1 MLACEKCGRENPDGF
16 QFCGF
21 CGASLVTEGSKIR
34 KTVTVLFSDVTG
46 STSLGERL
54 DSESL
59 RSVMSRYFDVART
72 VLERHGGTVEKFIGD
87 AVMAVFGV
95 PEVHEDDALR
105 AARAAVELRGSVAE
119 LNDELE
125 RNWGARLQI
134 RTGVNSGDVVAGDP
148 AAGQAFVSGDAVNV
162 AARLEQAAQPGEILI
177 GAQTLALVRDA
188 VRVDPVE
195 PLALKGKAEP
205 VPAFRLVEVLPGAP
219 AFARRLDSPMLGRDA
234 ELRAVV
240 DAFERAERGPGCELV
255 TVLGVAGVG
264 KSRLIRELSSR
275 LADRAR
281 ILEGHCLPYGDG
293 ITFWPVAEIVK
304 QAAGI
309 EETDP
314 PSEAGAKI
322 DAMLSTRDPEQA
334 SLIADRVGA
343 AIGLGQAEG
352 AIQETFWACRRLLE
366 TLADERPL
374 VAVIDDIHWAE
385 PTLLD
390 LIEYVSGFS
399 RGKPL
404 LLVCTARPEL
414 REDRPDW
421 GRAGTVVALQPL
433 GSTDSEHLIQN
444 LLGHTR
450 LPAEV
455 QARVVESAEGN
466 PLFVEEMLRMLI
478 DDGLLRRD
486 DGHWVA
492 TGDLSGVSAPGT
504 IQALIAARL
513 DRLGEDERAVIQ
525 RASVVGKVFYWGAV
539 TELSPDDARGKVG
552 GSLQTLVRKE
562 LILPEA
568 SPFAGEDAFR
578 FSHILV
584 HDAAYASTP
593 KRTRAELHEG
603 FASWLERLSGPRLP
617 EFEEILGYHLE
628 LAYRYLAELGPVD
641 ERGLAVASRAATRLA
656 SAGRRA
662 FARGDMPAAASL
674 LSRAT
679 DLLPE
684 REPARVELLPEL
696 GAVLTETGAWQEA
709 EAVLTE
715 AIEEARILDDRRSE
729 GLAIVRSLWLHE
741 HSGRFVSN
749 QDALPEL
756 ERAIGMFEELGD
768 EGGLADGWMLLGSIE
783 FWNGRAGRAVE
794 AADRAI
800 EYARRANDP
809 RREFE
814 ALRARA
820 GWELWGPTHAGEAAS
835 TFEDLM
841 ERPAAADPR
850 SRTTIARSRAV
861 IEAMRGNFDLA
872 RELVEAAKASA
883 KEFGLEGHY
892 AAGLTTGGYVAMLE
906 GEPGRAEQELAE
918 AVGIYRAIGDL
929 GHLSSYAPALADALS
944 AQGRDDE
951 ALPLTEEA
959 ERASIEGDIDAQ
971 VHWRRVRA
979 KILAH
984 RGELDEAV
992 RLATEAADL
1001 ARPTDDLDKRGR
1013 ALMDLAEVLRLAGRS
1028 EESVAAARE
1037 AVDAFERKGNVVMTT
1052 AARRLLRGPAAS
1064 M

>member
-1 MLACEKCGRENPDGF
+1 MR
-16 QFCGF
+16 
-21 CGASLVTEGSKIR
+21 
-34 KTVTVLFSDVTG
+34 
-46 STSLGERL
+46 
-54 DSESL
+54 
-59 RSVMSRYFDVART
+59 
-72 VLERHGGTVEKFIGD
+72 
-87 AVMAVFGV
+87 
-95 PEVHEDDALR
+95 
-105 AARAAVELRGSVAE
+105 
-119 LNDELE
+119 
-125 RNWGARLQI
+125 
-134 RTGVNSGDVVAGDP
+134 
-148 AAGQAFVSGDAVNV
+148 
-162 AARLEQAAQPGEILI
+162 
-177 GAQTLALVRDA
+177 
-188 VRVDPVE
+188 
-195 PLALKGKAEP
+195 
-205 VPAFRLVEVLPGAP
+205 
-219 AFARRLDSPMLGRDA
+219 
-234 ELRAVV
+234 
-240 DAFERAERGPGCELV
+240 
-255 TVLGVAGVG
+255 
-264 KSRLIRELSSR
+264 
-275 LADRAR
+275 
-281 ILEGHCLPYGDG
+281 
-293 ITFWPVAEIVK
+293 
-304 QAAGI
+304 
-309 EETDP
+309 
-314 PSEAGAKI
+314 
-322 DAMLSTRDPEQA
+322 
-334 SLIADRVGA
+334 
-343 AIGLGQAEG
+343 
-352 AIQETFWACRRLLE
+352 
-366 TLADERPL
+366 
-374 VAVIDDIHWAE
+374 
-385 PTLLD
+385 
-390 LIEYVSGFS
+390 
-399 RGKPL
+399 
-404 LLVCTARPEL
+404 
-414 REDRPDW
+414 
-421 GRAGTVVALQPL
+421 
-433 GSTDSEHLIQN
+433 
-444 LLGHTR
+444 
-450 LPAEV
+450 
-455 QARVVESAEGN
+455 
-466 PLFVEEMLRMLI
+466 
-478 DDGLLRRD
+478 
-486 DGHWVA
+486 
-492 TGDLSGVSAPGT
+492 
-504 IQALIAARL
+504 
-513 DRLGEDERAVIQ
+513 
-525 RASVVGKVFYWGAV
+525 
-539 TELSPDDARGKVG
+539 
-552 GSLQTLVRKE
+552 
-562 LILPEA
+562 
-568 SPFAGEDAFR
+568 
-578 FSHILV
+578 
-584 HDAAYASTP
+584 
-593 KRTRAELHEG
+593 
-603 FASWLERLSGPRLP
+603 
-617 EFEEILGYHLE
+617 
-628 LAYRYLAELGPVD
+628 
-641 ERGLAVASRAATRLA
+641 
-656 SAGRRA
+656 
-662 FARGDMPAAASL
+662 AAASL

-715 AIEEARILDDRRSE
+715 AIEEARILDDRSSE

-749 QDALPEL
+749 HDALPGRA
-756 ERAIGMFEELGD
+756 RAIGMFEELGD

-820 GWELWGPTHAGEAAS
+820 GWELWGPTPAGEAAS

-883 KEFGLEGHY
+883 REFGLEGHY